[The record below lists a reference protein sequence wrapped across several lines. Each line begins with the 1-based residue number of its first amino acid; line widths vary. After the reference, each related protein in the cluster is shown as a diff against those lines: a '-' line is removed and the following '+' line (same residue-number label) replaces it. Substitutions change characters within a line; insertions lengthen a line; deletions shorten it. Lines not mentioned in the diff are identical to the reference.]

1 MAITIRQVKVLN
13 SVNENFEMAMQ
24 SPENKAAY
32 LQQFES
38 IVRGVEVSVC
48 YAYCI
53 NKRFHIYTLCTAII
67 NETRVDAS
75 TKNLS
80 SGRA

>member
-1 MAITIRQVKVLN
+1 MLN

-38 IVRGVEVSVC
+38 IVRGVEVSTFTSLHVLSYSNLEKTDC
-48 YAYCI
+48 A
-53 NKRFHIYTLCTAII
+53 AIV
-67 NETRVDAS
+67 NEARVFSAAE
-75 TKNLS
+75 NI
-80 SGRA
+80 